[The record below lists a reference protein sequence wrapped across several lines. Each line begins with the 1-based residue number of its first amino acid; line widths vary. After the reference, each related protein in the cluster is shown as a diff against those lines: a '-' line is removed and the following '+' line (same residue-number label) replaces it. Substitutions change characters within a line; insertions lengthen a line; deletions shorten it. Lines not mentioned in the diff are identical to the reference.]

1 MQASDETAQSLDT
14 TNLRV
19 TARPEI
25 LYPRHP
31 GGLDMAPQCLAHF
44 PAASTAASANG
55 LALFFIFSSCFNSAH
70 KVPGFW
76 DATRDRLVS
85 SNIWYNAISDHLVA
99 HRVAGVGIC
108 AKANKR

>member
-19 TARPEI
+19 TPRPES
-25 LYPRHP
+25 LYPGHP

-55 LALFFIFSSCFNSAH
+55 LALFFIFSCRYNRAH
-70 KVPGFW
+70 KVRGFL

-85 SNIWYNAISDHLVA
+85 SNLRYNAISDQLVA
-99 HRVAGVGIC
+99 HRVGGVGIC
-108 AKANKR
+108 AKA